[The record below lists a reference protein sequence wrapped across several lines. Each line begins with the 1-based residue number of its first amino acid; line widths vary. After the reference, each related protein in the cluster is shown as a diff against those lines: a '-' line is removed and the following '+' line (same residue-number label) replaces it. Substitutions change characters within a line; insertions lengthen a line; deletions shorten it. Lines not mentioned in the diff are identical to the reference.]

1 MIKSEYLYCLQPS
14 FRLKV
19 LKFII
24 VLPFQFSSKVILDR
38 RHKEVGLSLSDV
50 AHDIEFK
57 IASACWDRCAAEL
70 AVDIFDGAG
79 QARSMR
85 ISRHVLVVYNAITG
99 VK

>member
-1 MIKSEYLYCLQPS
+1 M
-14 FRLKV
+14 
-19 LKFII
+19 KFII
-24 VLPFQFSSKVILDR
+24 VLPLQLSSKVVLDR
-38 RHKEVGLSLSDV
+38 RHKEIGSSLSDV
-50 AHDIEFK
+50 AHDIELK

-85 ISRHVLVVYNAITG
+85 ISRHELVVDNTITG